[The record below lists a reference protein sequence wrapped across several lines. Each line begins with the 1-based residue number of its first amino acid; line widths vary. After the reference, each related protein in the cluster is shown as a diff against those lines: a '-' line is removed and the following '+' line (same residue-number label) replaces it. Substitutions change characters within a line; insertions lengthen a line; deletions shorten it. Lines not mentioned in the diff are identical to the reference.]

1 MRWRRP
7 NIKRG
12 RKLCRQRLPRNR
24 VSASGSLR
32 SSATPPATLGS
43 TALHYMQRRVRGQ
56 SWGPRRSTI
65 LAESFKDEAYL
76 NAIVRDAPQAT
87 ASAIWD
93 PARAWVDRLRPM
105 PAKALAIPAARPTG
119 YGNCPISRFP
129 FAEMNCWSVRR
140 LIRMDYWLRGLR
152 DTVSTAVITR

>member
-1 MRWRRP
+1 MDLLVTARTSKAPGEYYRELNAVFARPTTRESMRWRRP

-76 NAIVRDAPQAT
+76 NAIVRDAPQE
-87 ASAIWD
+87 W
-93 PARAWVDRLRPM
+93 
-105 PAKALAIPAARPTG
+105 
-119 YGNCPISRFP
+119 
-129 FAEMNCWSVRR
+129 
-140 LIRMDYWLRGLR
+140 
-152 DTVSTAVITR
+152 